1 MKKLIIFLLLTS
13 SLFSQEKKDTLIVA
27 TDSLMKS
34 VELDVSLTAKD
45 SVINE
50 IAGSFFSDKDLRI
63 IDSLLVQEKFN
74 SALIDTLVYIINDKD
89 ITGNTNLVLTKDLL
103 KVRLSKLNAKTP
115 FNLAYNISLE
125 KVINSYLLNR
135 KKYYPALMA
144 KAQYYFPIFEQYLDQ
159 YDIPLEMKY
168 LAIVESALRPK
179 IKSSVGAT
187 GLWQFMYGTGK
198 EFDLKVSSYVDE
210 RQDPVKATIAACKY
224 LSQLFTIFGDWDL
237 ALAAYNSGPG
247 NVRKAI
253 KRSGGYKNYW
263 NIRPYLPRE
272 TAGYV
277 PAFYATMYIFE
288 FAEEHKIYSEIPMF
302 FNFQTDTIQIKR
314 TISFDQISEIIDVD
328 EEVLT
333 TLNPSYKLAIIPF
346 IKDRNYAVRLPSNK
360 IVDFLDK
367 EKEIYAL
374 ADADDAQ
381 REKPLPKYFE
391 MDKRIRYKVRSGDF
405 LGKIANKFGVR
416 VSDLKRWNSLKS
428 SRLKIGQR
436 LFVYPKK
443 LNFSPKNSSK
453 DKETQST
460 IKGSPKVYVVKKGE
474 SLWSISQK
482 FKNVSVDKIK
492 KWNNIWSAKDLK
504 PGTKLNLFKS

>member
-1 MKKLIIFLLLTS
+1 MKKLIILLLLITS
-13 SLFSQEKKDTLIVA
+13 SIFSQEKKDTLF
-27 TDSLMKS
+27 LKS
-34 VELDVSLTAKD
+34 KSETLFIAKD
-45 SVINE
+45 SIIQTNE
-50 IAGSFFSDKDLRI
+50 EDFFSDNDLRI
-63 IDSLLVQEKFN
+63 IDSLLVEERFN
-74 SALIDTLVYIINDKD
+74 SALVDTLAYVIDDKD
-89 ITGNTNLVLTKDLL
+89 IIGNTNTVLTTDLL
-103 KVRLSKLNAKTP
+103 KARLSDLNDKTP
-115 FNLAYNISLE
+115 FNLAYNPSLE
-125 KVINSYLLNR
+125 KVINSYLLYR
-135 KKYYPALMA
+135 KKYYPDLMA
-144 KAQYYFPIFEQYLDQ
+144 KAKYYFPMFEQYLDQ

-179 IKSSVGAT
+179 IKSRVGAT
-187 GLWQFMYGTGK
+187 GLWQFMYTTGK
-198 EFDLKVSSYVDE
+198 QFDLKVSSYVDE
-210 RQDPVKATIAACKY
+210 RQDPVKATIAACQY

-288 FAEEHKIYSEIPMF
+288 YADEHKVYSELPKF
-302 FNFQTDTIQIKR
+302 FNFQTDTIQVKR
-314 TISFDQISEIIDVD
+314 TISFDQISEKIDVD
-328 EEVLT
+328 EDVLT
-333 TLNPSYKLAIIPF
+333 YLNPSYKLNIIPF
-346 IKDRNYAVRLPSNK
+346 IKDRNYVVRLPSSK

-367 EKEIYAL
+367 EKEIYDL
-374 ADADDAQ
+374 ANSDDSL

-416 VSDLKRWNSLKS
+416 VSELKRWNSLKS

-436 LFVYPKK
+436 LSVYPKK
-443 LNFSPKNSSK
+443 LGVSVQK
-453 DKETQST
+453 ST
-460 IKGSPKVYVVKKGE
+460 PNKVVKSTKKGAHE
-474 SLWSISQK
+474 IYTVKEGDSLWSISQK

-492 KWNNIWSAKDLK
+492 KWNNIWSAKGLK
-504 PGTKLNLFKS
+504 PGTKLKIFKS